1 MSNKGA
7 IRKVSTT
14 KDALQSNSK
23 SKSKASLSSKE
34 SESLERVDL
43 KLDKKP
49 ERIGNSSKPSR
60 SLQNVQSSKSSMRQT
75 VRSSQNKPVRESLP
89 SAAKLSTSS
98 PKISVTSKMTS
109 DPARRSSSTTI
120 KHSRS
125 STGRTQSNYSEKRG
139 SSTIY
144 VPPSLSTKLSSKS
157 VNKDTKFLPREEEKA
172 KTNSNR
178 TGESKSRSK
187 SRQRKLSRTLSPSEI
202 KMLHSAT
209 SRPDST
215 QRSQSKKKPPDTYQM
230 DNEDDYEDDFEDYES
245 DFQEC
250 TDSESSEVAEETST
264 HSNSP
269 LNPIEMHTVKQPKV
283 VNSADQQKEEEQM
296 HDSGHYELTEARQR
310 AARIESIAND
320 QKLSSLLELRQP
332 VNKTYSE
339 DRLGET
345 KSLPLSDEGFED
357 SRSGDF
363 TKSPPL
369 SQISI
374 IDFRKNKLSDKAKK
388 SKKNA
393 GRGDVL
399 LEMIKLDVMEWSLLE
414 CSPIPYEEF
423 IRNYGKLN
431 AQQISTQTGED
442 NIEVETQTDKIT
454 LKNKWTQFP
463 ITCRSNLRTK
473 KDLDLFRLDQ
483 HGVGNDIDDL
493 DSVKSLSSAS
503 FDTVRLNDFVS
514 RAGRVMLS
522 LLEERRSGGN
532 VFKNKEET
540 AFGDGVVKLAIDSVT
555 FLAGRAVTIIHYSN
569 SLSKILL
576 TIHSPV
582 EEEIETSNK
591 QDYITDC
598 CIGCVWNIAEPSMP
612 IKLFYSCCPITA
624 CSFHLTNYNVVFA
637 GLQDGSISLWDLK
650 EDEMWHPKVKANE
663 LDWTI
668 RMPTY
673 TTTANA
679 EIITDYSQIV
689 AIRILSK
696 LEEKSFE
703 RRNNQFVPIQICSLN
718 EKGSVIIWSVL
729 HSMGLNIDDLGLSYW
744 GSIRLVKSQELLLPC
759 DNVKKIIGAAAFLD
773 MHVDRVDSN
782 HFYIAT
788 NSSNVLHATCI
799 GNKANP
805 SMYKK
810 FDTSPCGNINCIETC
825 PFEQSFFLVGCDDGT
840 IRLHRLNIEKPI
852 LQLRDENN
860 TYSIKS
866 LQWSKT
872 KPFTIFVLDSNL
884 RIHIWDLSYSDIC
897 PMHTL
902 NMRKCGSINSMQ
914 LSSCKTEKD
923 MNHQYLV
930 CINYLYSTVSRI
942 ECTIMHILGFRN
954 GSGKCRNTQ
963 IKTNLRS
970 LEERRLFARIKYFY
984 AIRCDFIIDLEIVI
998 GNRKTY

>member
-7 IRKVSTT
+7 IRKVSTV
-14 KDALQSNSK
+14 KDALQSNRK
-23 SKSKASLSSKE
+23 SKSKTSLPSRELENSEKTDSK
-34 SESLERVDL
+34 SE
-43 KLDKKP
+43 KKP

-60 SLQNVQSSKSSMRQT
+60 SMQNVQSSKSSTRQT
-75 VRSSQNKPVRESLP
+75 VRSSQNKSVRESLS
-89 SAAKLSTSS
+89 SAAMLNTSS
-98 PKISVTSKMTS
+98 PKMSVTSKMTS
-109 DPARRSSSTTI
+109 DPAKRSSSSTTL
-120 KHSRS
+120 KNSRS
-125 STGRTQSNYSEKRG
+125 STGRVQSNYTEKRG
-139 SSTIY
+139 LSTIY

-157 VNKDTKFLPREEEKA
+157 VNKDTRFVQREEEKA
-172 KTNSNR
+172 KRNSSH

-209 SRPDST
+209 SRSDST
-215 QRSQSKKKPPDTYQM
+215 QRNQSKKKPPDTYQM

-250 TDSESSEVAEETST
+250 TDSESSEVTEETST

-269 LNPIEMHTVKQPKV
+269 LDPIEMRTAKQQKV

-310 AARIESIAND
+310 AARIESISSD

-369 SQISI
+369 SQISF
-374 IDFRKNKLSDKAKK
+374 IDFRKTKQPQKAKK
-388 SKKNA
+388 SKKNVS
-393 GRGDVL
+393 RGDEL

-442 NIEVETQTDKIT
+442 NIDVETQTDKIT
-454 LKNKWTQFP
+454 FKNKWTQFP

-483 HGVGNDIDDL
+483 YGVGNDIDDL
-493 DSVKSLSSAS
+493 DSVKSLSSPS
-503 FDTVRLNDFVS
+503 FDTVRLNDFVN

-532 VFKNKEET
+532 VFKNEEEI
-540 AFGDGVVKLAIDSVT
+540 AFGDGVVKLSIDSVT
-555 FLAGRAVTIIHYSN
+555 FLAGRAVTIIHYSDN
-569 SLSKILL
+569 LGKILL
-576 TIHSPV
+576 TIHSPT

-612 IKLFYSCCPITA
+612 IKLLYSSCPITA

-650 EDEMWHPKVKANE
+650 EDEMWHPKVTDKANE

-679 EIITDYSQIV
+679 EINTDNSQIV

-718 EKGSVIIWSVL
+718 EKGSLIIWSVL

-759 DNVKKIIGAAAFLD
+759 DNVKKRISAAAFLD

-799 GNKANP
+799 GNKASP

-840 IRLHRLNIEKPI
+840 IRLHCLNIEKPI
-852 LQLRDENN
+852 LQLKDENN
-860 TYSIKS
+860 MYSITS

-872 KPFTIFVLDSNL
+872 KPFTIFVLDNNW
-884 RIHIWDLSYSDIC
+884 RIHIWDLSHSDIC
-897 PMHTL
+897 PMHTV
-902 NMRKCGSINSMQ
+902 NMRKCGFINSMQ

-923 MNHQYLV
+923 MNHQCLAFGTEAGNVEIHKLKPDFCHSKKEDYLQELNTFMRYV
-930 CINYLYSTVSRI
+930 A
-942 ECTIMHILGFRN
+942 IL
-954 GSGKCRNTQ
+954 
-963 IKTNLRS
+963 
-970 LEERRLFARIKYFY
+970 
-984 AIRCDFIIDLEIVI
+984 
-998 GNRKTY
+998 